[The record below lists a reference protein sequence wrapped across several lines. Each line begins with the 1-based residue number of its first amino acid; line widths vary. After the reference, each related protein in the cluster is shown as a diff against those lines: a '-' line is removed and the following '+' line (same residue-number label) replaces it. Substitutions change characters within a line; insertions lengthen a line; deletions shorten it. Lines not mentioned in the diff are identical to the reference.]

1 MVISCGM
8 TGAEAAYHLA
18 CQGKKITVFEALKP
32 VASVAGIALL
42 RPTGRSNNIKLRAAS
57 ANLNPDCTLH
67 IPRFKAP
74 VPF

>member
-32 VASVAGIALL
+32 VASVAGIALF
-42 RPTGRSNNIKLRAAS
+42 RPTGLFEQYKIKGGVGQLKS
-57 ANLNPDCTLH
+57 
-67 IPRFKAP
+67 
-74 VPF
+74 